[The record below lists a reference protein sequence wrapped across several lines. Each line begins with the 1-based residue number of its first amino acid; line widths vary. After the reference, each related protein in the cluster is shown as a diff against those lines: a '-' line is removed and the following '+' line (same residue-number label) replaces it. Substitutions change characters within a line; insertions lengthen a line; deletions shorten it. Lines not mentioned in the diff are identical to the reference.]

1 MSLVPRKPEGT
12 SSRTIQVSQTFLRT
26 GQGAGRSLWVKVSP
40 RHPLLKIVM
49 APPMI
54 AVMLL
59 MLIIALLMLG
69 FILLTMALLWAI
81 WRLRGGETESD

>member
-26 GQGAGRSLWVKVSP
+26 GQGASRSLWVKVGP

-54 AVMLL
+54 AVMLI
-59 MLIIALLMLG
+59 MLIIVLLMLG
-69 FILLTMALLWAI
+69 FILLAVALAWVM
-81 WRLRGGETESD
+81 WRLRRGETEPD